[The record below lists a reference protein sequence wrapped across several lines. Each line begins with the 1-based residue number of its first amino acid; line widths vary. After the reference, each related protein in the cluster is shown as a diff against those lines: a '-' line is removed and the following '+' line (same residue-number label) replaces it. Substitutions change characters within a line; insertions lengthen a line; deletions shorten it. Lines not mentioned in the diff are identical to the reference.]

1 MFKKKVWHTF
11 YIKLLINRNFLNNLK
26 HKIMSTKRNGLL
38 ALLGLGA
45 VAWWKYKNSTPEEK
59 QAVKDTIN
67 TAKDNFNKF
76 GSDLKSKAND
86 VASQV
91 QNKVDQAK
99 TSMEDT
105 VSQN

>member
-1 MFKKKVWHTF
+1 
-11 YIKLLINRNFLNNLK
+11 
-26 HKIMSTKRNGLL
+26 MSTKRNGLL

-67 TAKDNFNKF
+67 TAKDNFNKL

-99 TSMEDT
+99 TSVEDT
-105 VSQN
+105 ISQN